1 MSRER
6 RRRHHS
12 FLQDNREVLARESPP
27 AYQRLGRGFWFIAEW
42 LQPGWQY
49 HDIGGLESL
58 EGETRQAVARMV
70 REYDPSWQCVVVI
83 SDEDDSIH
91 AYKVG
96 LVDPNQS

>member
-1 MSRER
+1 VSQER
-6 RRRHHS
+6 RSRHYT
-12 FLQDNREVLARESPP
+12 FLQNNRELLARESPP
-27 AYQRLGRGFWFIAEW
+27 AYERLGRGFWFIAEW

-49 HDIGGLESL
+49 HDVGGLESL
-58 EGETRQAVARMV
+58 EGETRQAVADMV

-83 SDEDDSIH
+83 SEEDDSIH

>member
-49 HDIGGLESL
+49 HDIGGLESRK
-58 EGETRQAVARMV
+58 GRRGRPWPGWSASMTRAGSA
-70 REYDPSWQCVVVI
+70 SW
-83 SDEDDSIH
+83 
-91 AYKVG
+91 
-96 LVDPNQS
+96 